1 MVTIRNEKIEMEE
14 ALKNKIEF
22 ICSFCN
28 TTPTIYNGSIKM
40 IEHTNLQY
48 VEPHRIVIKGIT
60 FLAFNYENTL
70 YIKNLS
76 NAISLND
83 LEQYIKSIN

>member
-1 MVTIRNEKIEMEE
+1 MVTIKNEKIEMEE

-28 TTPTIYNGSIKM
+28 TTPTIVNGSIKM

-48 VEPHRIVIKGIT
+48 IEPHRVIIKGIT

-70 YIKNLS
+70 YIENLS